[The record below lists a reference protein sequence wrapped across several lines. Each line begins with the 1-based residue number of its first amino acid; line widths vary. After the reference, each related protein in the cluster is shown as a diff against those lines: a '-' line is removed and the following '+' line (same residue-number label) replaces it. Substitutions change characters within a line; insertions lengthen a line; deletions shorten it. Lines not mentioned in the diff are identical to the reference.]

1 MYLDKDTHNPR
12 SQSHLNR
19 RQFLGM
25 HFGLIVVIVLY
36 MVVFLEF
43 CASPPSPSPTPTSM
57 VSSTPTSMVLPTP
70 TSMVLPTPTSMV
82 SSTPTSM
89 VSPPPTS
96 MVSPP
101 QGPPLSLQHRSE
113 NSLVTA
119 VGGHY
124 ENPFHGS
131 LGGKYLMFYRGDTV
145 ILKGQGYFL
154 VRWEVAYF
162 NRVGQLVMPTW
173 TNQNSTLLH
182 VASGGGHRIDDRTPP
197 PSEAGQTWM
206 GRPSKGWDTLPAG
219 TPMIW
224 QNEFYYLDGTVT
236 LHENEGYADYNLG
249 ITPKLWSDVTAD
261 INHAPQAGTSWIRYG
276 ITYDH

>member
-1 MYLDKDTHNPR
+1 MYLDKDTHNSR

-25 HFGLIVVIVLY
+25 HFGLIVVTVLY

-43 CASPPSPSPTPTSM
+43 CASPPSP
-57 VSSTPTSMVLPTP
+57 LPTP
-70 TSMVLPTPTSMV
+70 TSI
-82 SSTPTSM
+82 
-89 VSPPPTS
+89 
-96 MVSPP
+96 VSPP
-101 QGPPLSLQHRSE
+101 QGPPLSLRHRSE

-131 LGGKYLMFYRGDTV
+131 LGGKYLMFYRGDTL

-173 TNQNSTLLH
+173 THQNGTLLH
-182 VASGGGHRIDDRTPP
+182 VASGGGHRMDDRTPP

-206 GRPSKGWDTLPAG
+206 GRPSKGWDTLPAD

-236 LHENEGYADYNLG
+236 LHENEGHADYNLG